1 MKTVKC
7 GFCFL
12 ILFVFCSGLPAKT
25 LVIWNGQMIIDLHK
39 KPARVWLLPT
49 PSSFCGQSCLD
60 EAREIKSEA
69 VDEKIWKYKVPEN
82 WFKIVDFIQI
92 NAENEQIIAGSKMRG
107 KDLTVFYPMEK
118 AHSGKDNRICREN
131 LCGQLYKVNL
141 NKILRCKG
149 ADCP

>member
-1 MKTVKC
+1 MKTVKW

-12 ILFVFCSGLPAKT
+12 ILFVFCSGLTART
-25 LVIWNGQMIIDLHK
+25 LVIWNGQIIIDLQRK
-39 KPARVWLLPT
+39 IPRVWLLPT
-49 PSSFCGQSCLD
+49 PSSVCRQSCLD
-60 EAREIKSEA
+60 EAKEIKAEA
-69 VDEKIWKYKVPEN
+69 VDEKIWKYKVPES

-118 AHSGKDNRICREN
+118 AHSGKDSRICREN
-131 LCGQLYKVNL
+131 LCGQLFKVNL